1 MISGEY
7 YSKYAPLISTF
18 PQHNEL
24 AYQNMLVD
32 CLVGK
37 CFLLQMIFH
46 YERKGMMGK
55 KSNYLEKTP
64 TANPVNKCHR
74 SLSLSCDEF

>member
-18 PQHNEL
+18 PQHNAS

-37 CFLLQMIFH
+37 CFLLQIIFH
-46 YERKGMMGK
+46 YERKGMMDGEEIK
-55 KSNYLEKTP
+55 LPRE
-64 TANPVNKCHR
+64 NPNCQPCEQV
-74 SLSLSCDEF
+74 S